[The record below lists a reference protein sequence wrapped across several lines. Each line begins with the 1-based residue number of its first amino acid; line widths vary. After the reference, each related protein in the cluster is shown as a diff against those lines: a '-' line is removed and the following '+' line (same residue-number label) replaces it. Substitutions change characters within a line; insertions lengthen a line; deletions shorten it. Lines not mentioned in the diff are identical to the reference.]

1 ASRALRLE
9 AALLEVP
16 LLPAE
21 RDLAALA
28 LRRDLDERAEARKVR
43 ECRDDFGREKVYVG
57 SSHRRARGPPW
68 NRGALVAHVLAILA
82 SHTLAK
88 RLRQRSYLSELAEDV
103 RLCIRITSAIL
114 SNHQRGMR

>member
-1 ASRALRLE
+1 QAPSVKRAHHDVHAREQLILCVARVDDHDDLHALVRARELEIARELQHGEADLTRLQHDIAPGPLRLE

-57 SSHRRARGPPW
+57 
-68 NRGALVAHVLAILA
+68 
-82 SHTLAK
+82 
-88 RLRQRSYLSELAEDV
+88 
-103 RLCIRITSAIL
+103 
-114 SNHQRGMR
+114 